1 MGERKTRTK
10 KGASKAAGRAAPTRE
25 YPLPPAREGTKDL
38 GVDVADSIA
47 HRIKLAR
54 YYLDVRCGMSLTKR
68 ATVEELLVFALDAF
82 DENPEL
88 VFRRREA
95 A

>member
-1 MGERKTRTK
+1 MARKKKIGPTK
-10 KGASKAAGRAAPTRE
+10 E
-25 YPLPPAREGTKDL
+25 YPLPPAKEGTKDL

-54 YYLDVRCGMSLTKR
+54 YHLDVKCGMTITKR
-68 ATVEELLVFALDAF
+68 ATVEQILLHGLDAF

-88 VFRRREA
+88 VF
-95 A
+95 